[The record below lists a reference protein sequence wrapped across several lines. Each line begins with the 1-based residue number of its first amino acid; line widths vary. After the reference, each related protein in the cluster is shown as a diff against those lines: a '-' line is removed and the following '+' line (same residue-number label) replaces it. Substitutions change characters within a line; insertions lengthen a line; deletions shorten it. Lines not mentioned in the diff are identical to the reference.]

1 MKRQKT
7 HPTHQDPVCGME
19 VSYTTAAD
27 EFTLRGK
34 TYYFCSGT
42 CREAFEV
49 EPARY
54 IRPHRQHGVGPS

>member
-27 EFTLRGK
+27 EFIFRGK
-34 TYYFCSGT
+34 RNMTEDHNYL
-42 CREAFEV
+42 REETN
-49 EPARY
+49 
-54 IRPHRQHGVGPS
+54 